1 MMKKRD
7 RIYLSVLIIDIFIIY
22 KYHKIIIKKQKEFIN
37 QFVSTLI
44 EIIDLKD
51 HYTKEHCCRVAFY
64 CCKLANKMGLSSSQ
78 QEEVFYAA
86 LLHDIGKLGI
96 PNSIL
101 NKSDPLNDYEKC
113 IMKQHVLIGE
123 KILDHFQEMKHLKK
137 YIKYH
142 HERYDGSG
150 YYYGKKAKE
159 IPLVSRII
167 AVGDAYDAM
176 NSNRCYRLALCQKK
190 IIDELTEGCFH
201 QFDGEIVQYMIEMI
215 QKGEI

>member
-1 MMKKRD
+1 
-7 RIYLSVLIIDIFIIY
+7 
-22 KYHKIIIKKQKEFIN
+22 
-37 QFVSTLI
+37 
-44 EIIDLKD
+44 
-51 HYTKEHCCRVAFY
+51 
-64 CCKLANKMGLSSSQ
+64 MGLSSSQ